1 MKAIKKNYL
10 TKKKKAMQIKT
21 IEKVIINKMNEW
33 LETITDENLR
43 KETKDNL
50 LVSGGSIASM
60 LMGADVNDYDVYIKD
75 INVLKKLTNYYIK
88 PFENE
93 GVWIADGREKK
104 ELLKNYSVNEEP
116 KFFDNY
122 HSIALRNLKEDQ
134 IKLMFESKEGGIR
147 LNEEKSKDELNYEP
161 VFFSPNAISL
171 SNDLQIVLRFWGDN
185 QKIHETFDFVHAT
198 NYFTF
203 ETGLVT
209 NIAALESILTRT
221 LKYQGSHYPVTSI
234 IRAKKFIK
242 RGFNI
247 GAGELLKI
255 MFQISQLDLSNPD
268 VLEEQLIGVD
278 VAYFEIL
285 IKALRGKFSSDEDF
299 KLNTEYFNELVDK
312 IFNENE
318 L

>member
-21 IEKVIINKMNEW
+21 IEKVILNKMNEW
-33 LETITDENLR
+33 LETITDEDLR
-43 KETKDNL
+43 KETKNNL

-75 INVLKKLTNYYIK
+75 IDVLKKLANYYVK
-88 PFENE
+88 PFESE
-93 GVWIADGREKK
+93 GVWIADGREKEKLMK
-104 ELLKNYSVNEEP
+104 EYDVSEKLNY
-116 KFFDNY
+116 Y
-122 HSIALRNLKEDQ
+122 SIALRNLKEDQ
-134 IKLMFESKEGGIR
+134 IKLMFDKKEGGIR

-299 KLNTEYFNELVDK
+299 KLNTKYFNELVDK
-312 IFNENE
+312 IFNENDLNNE
-318 L
+318 

>member
-1 MKAIKKNYL
+1 
-10 TKKKKAMQIKT
+10 MQIKT
-21 IEKVIINKMNEW
+21 IEKVILNKMNEW
-33 LETITDENLR
+33 LETITDEDLR
-43 KETKDNL
+43 KETKNNL

-60 LMGADVNDYDVYIKD
+60 LMGADVNDYDVYVKD
-75 INVLKKLTNYYIK
+75 IDVLKKLAEYYVK
-88 PFENE
+88 PFESE
-93 GVWIADGREKK
+93 GVWIADGREKEKLMK
-104 ELLKNYSVNEEP
+104 EYDVSEKLNY
-116 KFFDNY
+116 Y
-122 HSIALRNLKEDQ
+122 SIALRNLKEDQ
-134 IKLMFESKEGGIR
+134 IKLMFDKKEGGIR

-185 QKIHETFDFVHAT
+185 KKIHETFDFVHAT

-299 KLNTEYFNELVDK
+299 KLNTKYFNELVDK
-312 IFNENE
+312 IFNEND
-318 L
+318 LNNNN

>member
-1 MKAIKKNYL
+1 
-10 TKKKKAMQIKT
+10 MQIKT
-21 IEKVIINKMNEW
+21 IEKVILNKMNEW
-33 LETITDENLR
+33 LETITDEDLR

-75 INVLKKLTNYYIK
+75 IDVLKKLADYYVK
-88 PFENE
+88 PFESE
-93 GVWIADGREKK
+93 GVWIADGREKEKLMK
-104 ELLKNYSVNEEP
+104 EYDVSEKLNY
-116 KFFDNY
+116 Y
-122 HSIALRNLKEDQ
+122 SIALRNLKEDQ
-134 IKLMFESKEGGIR
+134 IKLMFDKKEGGIR

-285 IKALRGKFSSDEDF
+285 IKALRGKFSSDEYF
-299 KLNTEYFNELVDK
+299 KLNTKYFNELVDK

>member
-1 MKAIKKNYL
+1 MVVLEHKS
-10 TKKKKAMQIKT
+10 KT
-21 IEKVIINKMNEW
+21 F
-33 LETITDENLR
+33 
-43 KETKDNL
+43 
-50 LVSGGSIASM
+50 S
-60 LMGADVNDYDVYIKD
+60 
-75 INVLKKLTNYYIK
+75 
-88 PFENE
+88 
-93 GVWIADGREKK
+93 
-104 ELLKNYSVNEEP
+104 YSVRT
-116 KFFDNY
+116 FDFGKQKRY
-122 HSIALRNLKEDQ
+122 FSIALRNLKEDQ
-134 IKLMFESKEGGIR
+134 IKLMFDKKEGSIR

-185 QKIHETFDFVHAT
+185 KKIHETFDFVHAT

-221 LKYQGSHYPVTSI
+221 LKYQGSHYSVTSI

-247 GAGELLKI
+247 SAGELLKI
-255 MFQISQLDLSNPD
+255 MFQISQLDLSDPD

-278 VAYFEIL
+278 IAYFELL
-285 IKALRGKFSSDEDF
+285 INALRNKKSSENF
-299 KLNTEYFNELVDK
+299 ELSSKYFNELIDR
-312 IFNENE
+312 IFNEND

>member
-1 MKAIKKNYL
+1 
-10 TKKKKAMQIKT
+10 MQIKT
-21 IEKVIINKMNEW
+21 IEKVILNKMNEW
-33 LETITDENLR
+33 LETITDEDLR

-75 INVLKKLTNYYIK
+75 IDVLKKLADYYVK
-88 PFENE
+88 PFESE
-93 GVWIADGREKK
+93 GVWIADGREKEKLMK
-104 ELLKNYSVNEEP
+104 EYDVSEKLNY
-116 KFFDNY
+116 Y
-122 HSIALRNLKEDQ
+122 SIALRNLKEDQ

-185 QKIHETFDFVHAT
+185 KKIHETFDFVHAT

-299 KLNTEYFNELVDK
+299 KLNTKYFNELVDK

>member
-21 IEKVIINKMNEW
+21 IEKVILNKMNEW
-33 LETITDENLR
+33 LETITDEDLR

-75 INVLKKLTNYYIK
+75 IDVLKKLADYYVK
-88 PFENE
+88 PFESE
-93 GVWIADGREKK
+93 GVWIADGREKEKLMK
-104 ELLKNYSVNEEP
+104 EYDVSEKLNY
-116 KFFDNY
+116 Y
-122 HSIALRNLKEDQ
+122 SITLRNLKEDQ
-134 IKLMFESKEGGIR
+134 IKLMFDKKEGGIR

-185 QKIHETFDFVHAT
+185 KKIHETFDFVHAT

-299 KLNTEYFNELVDK
+299 KLNTKYFNELVDK

>member
-1 MKAIKKNYL
+1 
-10 TKKKKAMQIKT
+10 MQIKT
-21 IEKVIINKMNEW
+21 IEKVILNKMNEW
-33 LETITDENLR
+33 LETITDEDLR

-75 INVLKKLTNYYIK
+75 IDVLKKLADYYVK
-88 PFENE
+88 PFESE
-93 GVWIADGREKK
+93 GVWIADGREKEKLMK
-104 ELLKNYSVNEEP
+104 EYDVSEKLNY
-116 KFFDNY
+116 Y
-122 HSIALRNLKEDQ
+122 SIALRNLKEDQ
-134 IKLMFESKEGGIR
+134 IKLMFERKEGGIR

-185 QKIHETFDFVHAT
+185 KKIHETFDFVHAT

-299 KLNTEYFNELVDK
+299 KLNTKYFNELVDK